1 MSNIH
6 QIHQDVNYFGKLYM
20 FLSYM
25 YKSFVC
31 SVMGNYWMFMDRL
44 KNLVRASKNI
54 LNYTRGNKIDKKNT
68 LMY

>member
-1 MSNIH
+1 MINIH

-44 KNLVRASKNI
+44 KNLGFLKISLI
-54 LNYTRGNKIDKKNT
+54 TLGGNKIGSKNT

>member
-1 MSNIH
+1 MINIH

-20 FLSYM
+20 FLSYV
-25 YKSFVC
+25 YNSFVC

-44 KNLVRASKNI
+44 KNLGFLKI
-54 LNYTRGNKIDKKNT
+54 FLITLGGNKIGSKNT

>member
-1 MSNIH
+1 MINIH

-44 KNLVRASKNI
+44 KSLGFFKNI
-54 LNYTRGNKIDKKNT
+54 FNYTRR
-68 LMY
+68 